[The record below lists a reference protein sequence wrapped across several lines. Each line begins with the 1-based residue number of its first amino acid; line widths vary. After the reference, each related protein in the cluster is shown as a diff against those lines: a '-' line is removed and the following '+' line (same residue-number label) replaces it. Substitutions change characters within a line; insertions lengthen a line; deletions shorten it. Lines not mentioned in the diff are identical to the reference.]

1 MNVWI
6 IYNAPALCEIIS
18 TMLFFAKHYGFLSQ
32 QKKTLLSLVISLPA
46 KYGTSGFVV
55 SQGAQFHIMKNYLK
69 SNAINIFLLTK
80 VLIKNQDTSIQ
91 SLPIFSILPLII

>member
-1 MNVWI
+1 MRDYQ
-6 IYNAPALCEIIS
+6 YNAILRKALWFPL
-18 TMLFFAKHYGFLSQ
+18 TA
-32 QKKTLLSLVISLPA
+32 KKTLLSLVISLPA
-46 KYGTSGFVV
+46 KQGTTGFVV

>member
-32 QKKTLLSLVISLPA
+32 QKKTLSLVISLPA
-46 KYGTSGFVV
+46 KHGTSGFVV

-80 VLIKNQDTSIQ
+80 VLIKNQDISI
-91 SLPIFSILPLII
+91 